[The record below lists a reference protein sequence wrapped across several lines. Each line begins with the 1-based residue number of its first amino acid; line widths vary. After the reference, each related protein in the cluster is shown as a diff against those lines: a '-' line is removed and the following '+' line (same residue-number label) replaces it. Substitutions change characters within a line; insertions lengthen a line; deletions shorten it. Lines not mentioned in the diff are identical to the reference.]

1 MVSTEHIIG
10 YGKGAISL
18 RFSREQRTSASK
30 ARGEREVGVKC
41 RARETASFLP
51 QSSHCT
57 LLALAFASLKNTHT
71 N

>member
-30 ARGEREVGVKC
+30 ARGEREVGVSC
-41 RARETASFLP
+41 ERNGVIFAP
-51 QSSHCT
+51 I
-57 LLALAFASLKNTHT
+57 LALYDTRACLHLLEKHTHT